1 MLSSLSGQAPPAAIA
16 AEFYRETEGNPFFV
30 EELFRHLE
38 EENRLYD
45 SDGIF
50 HTELRVA
57 ELEVPRSVRLVVGRR
72 LARLSDGTRRTLG
85 TAATIGRLFSFELL
99 RASTKADVSSLLESV
114 EEFERAGLGFSS
126 AESPTTRFEFS
137 HELGRPA
144 LLAGLSTA
152 RRQPL

>member
-1 MLSSLSGQAPPAAIA
+1 MSLASWRWTLENLLRGRLATALTLTGLRPEEVAEMLSSLSGQAPPAAIA

-45 SDGIF
+45 SDGNF

-72 LARLSDGTRRTLG
+72 LARLSDRTRRTLG
-85 TAATIGRLFSFELL
+85 TAATIGHLFSLELL
-99 RASTKADVSSLLESV
+99 EASTKSNT
-114 EEFERAGLGFSS
+114 G
-126 AESPTTRFEFS
+126 
-137 HELGRPA
+137 
-144 LLAGLSTA
+144 
-152 RRQPL
+152 